1 MTDLVELKRPIRRRH
16 GSLVVTMAPEG
27 LTIRGYGCQKSVT
40 YSWEET
46 PGRTPQKPPP
56 RTQEYKTTQ
65 LANSEAV
72 DGLQRLQAMKADP
85 NTTPKR
91 IATDD
96 DGKHSA
102 DG

>member
-40 YSWEET
+40 YSWEQIAALT
-46 PGRTPQKPPP
+46 PPKSP
-56 RTQEYKTTQ
+56 RSTKEDQTNL